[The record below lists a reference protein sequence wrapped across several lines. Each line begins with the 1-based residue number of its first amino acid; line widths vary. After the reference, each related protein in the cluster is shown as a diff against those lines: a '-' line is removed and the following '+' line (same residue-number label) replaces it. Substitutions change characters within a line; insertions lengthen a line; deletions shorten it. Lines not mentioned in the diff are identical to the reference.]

1 MTDDQLR
8 DHLLAALGPLGL
20 RTRPMFGGY
29 GLWLGDRYFGII
41 NGGHAWFRTDTAS
54 RPNYLDRGMP
64 AFQPPNRP
72 RGPKTVDRNF
82 RVPDDI
88 LADPSQLTEW
98 ALTAAAAQR
107 E

>member
-1 MTDDQLR
+1 MPDAELR
-8 DHLLAALGPLGL
+8 DHLLATLAPLGL
-20 RTRPMFGGY
+20 RVRPMFGGY

-41 NGGHAWFRTDTAS
+41 NGGHAWFRTDAAS
-54 RPNYLDRGMP
+54 RPDYLGRGMP

-88 LADPSQLTEW
+88 LADPDRLREW
-98 ALTAAAAQR
+98 ALRAAAR
-107 E
+107 ERE

>member
-1 MTDDQLR
+1 MTDTEVR
-8 DHLLAALGPLGL
+8 DRLEEALAPVGL
-20 RTRPMFGGY
+20 RVRRMFGGY
-29 GLWLGDRYFGII
+29 GLYLSDRFFGII
-41 NGGHAWFRTDTAS
+41 HSGHAWFRTDAES
-54 RPNYLDRGMP
+54 RPDYLARDMP

-88 LADPSQLTEW
+88 LADDQALSEW
-98 ALTAAAAQR
+98 AIRASEAQP

>member
-1 MTDDQLR
+1 MTDAELR
-8 DHLLAALGPLGL
+8 DQLLAALEPLGL
-20 RTRPMFGGY
+20 RVRAMFGGY

-41 NGGHAWFRTDTAS
+41 NGGHAWFRTDAAS
-54 RPNYLDRGMP
+54 RPDYLDRGMP

-82 RVPDDI
+82 RVPDEI
-88 LADPSQLTEW
+88 LADASQLTAW
-98 ALTAAAAQR
+98 ALRAAACER